1 MYSIAVIIARS
12 PLRVSLGGGGT
23 DLPSYYQEHGGLVIA
38 AAINKY
44 VYVSVSRP
52 FFEGIN
58 LKYSKIENVSRV
70 DQVEHPIIREVLGSL
85 KLNSPQIEISSF
97 ADIPS
102 GTGLGSSGSFTT
114 ALIKA
119 VYSHYKKQIHSN
131 QIAELACEIEM
142 NKLSEPIGKQDQY
155 ISAYGGVNEFIF
167 HNDGSVSSTP
177 LNLEMRTIHD
187 LEDNLLLFFTGVSR
201 SASTILKDQNIKS
214 LSKDSKMIDNLH
226 FTKNLGVK
234 SKEALLKNDTRR
246 FAELMHEHW
255 EHKKSRSIGMS
266 NDFID
271 NAYDQAIKAG
281 AIGGKLVG
289 AGGGGYLMFYTNDE
303 EKLRH
308 KMNEMGLEEVRF
320 RFDFEGTKVL
330 LS

>member
-1 MYSIAVIIARS
+1 MTR
-12 PLRVSLGGGGT
+12 G
-23 DLPSYYQEHGGLVIA
+23 
-38 AAINKY
+38 
-44 VYVSVSRP
+44 
-52 FFEGIN
+52 
-58 LKYSKIENVSRV
+58 
-70 DQVEHPIIREVLGSL
+70 
-85 KLNSPQIEISSF
+85 
-97 ADIPS
+97 
-102 GTGLGSSGSFTT
+102 
-114 ALIKA
+114 
-119 VYSHYKKQIHSN
+119 
-131 QIAELACEIEM
+131 
-142 NKLSEPIGKQDQY
+142 
-155 ISAYGGVNEFIF
+155 
-167 HNDGSVSSTP
+167 
-177 LNLEMRTIHD
+177 
-187 LEDNLLLFFTGVSR
+187 SR
-201 SASTILKDQNIKS
+201 SASAILKDQNIKS
-214 LSKDSKMIDNLH
+214 LSKDSKMINNLH

-234 SKEALLKNDTRR
+234 SKEALLKNDTKR